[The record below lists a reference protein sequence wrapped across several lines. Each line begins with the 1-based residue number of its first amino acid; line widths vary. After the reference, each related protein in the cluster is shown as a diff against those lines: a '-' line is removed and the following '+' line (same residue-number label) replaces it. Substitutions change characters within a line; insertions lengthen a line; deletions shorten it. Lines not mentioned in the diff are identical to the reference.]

1 MPVTSCEYLLFGER
15 HTRAKL
21 RDVLRH
27 LLPELNR
34 MNPDALRKCAA
45 SDRFPWLI
53 WRGGTR
59 FFLKPSYRD
68 FLRLD
73 PDLWANVR
81 WVTRDN
87 LQASCRE
94 VIQQMGYPGA
104 SFTVIGFGE
113 RAKDAPGRTTAGEAV
128 NVGGLPPKRLGPR
141 RADGR
146 SSDLVEELVD
156 QLEER
161 YAEFFEDM
169 GVDPATGLLKGREE
183 WKIACYPHVGT
194 KYGSNPEVN
203 RVLVFGLNVGYD
215 MNPEGIW
222 TTDEWQAGLEPQEK
236 VQTGFNPHIAG
247 TYVTMLRYGCPPEWG
262 WERLQDS
269 KDSCQA
275 LLRKGEGLPSE
286 NPLSYLAFSNIYK
299 WAWHGAENTLQ
310 QKSTQKFLDRTK
322 EVKLI
327 LDEIRILGPDI
338 VILQGSRFAH
348 PSFGPIMNDID
359 RLTGKAYVLVHPSH
373 RGPRHPERITRPSP
387 YAAPARRYGV

>member
-15 HTRAKL
+15 HTRDKL

-53 WRGGTR
+53 WRGGSAFTPK
-59 FFLKPSYRD
+59 LSYRD
-68 FLRLD
+68 FLRLA

-87 LQASCRE
+87 LQVSCRE
-94 VIQQMGYPGA
+94 VIKQMGYPSA
-104 SFTVIGFGE
+104 SFKVIRFGE
-113 RAKDAPGRTTAGEAV
+113 RADDAPRRTTAGEAV
-128 NVGGLPPKRLGPR
+128 NVEGSTPERLGLR
-141 RADGR
+141 RSDGR
-146 SSDLVEELVD
+146 SMDLVEKLVT

-194 KYGSNPEVN
+194 KYGSDPQVN

-215 MNPEGIW
+215 MNPAGIW
-222 TTDEWQAGLEPQEK
+222 TTDEWRAGLEPQEK

-262 WERLQDS
+262 WERLQHS
-269 KDSCQA
+269 KHSCQV

-299 WAWHGAENTLQ
+299 WAWQGAENTSQ
-310 QKSTQKFLDRTK
+310 QKRTQRFRDRTK
-322 EVKLI
+322 EVELI
-327 LDEIRILGPDI
+327 LDEIRLLDPDI
-338 VILQGSRFAH
+338 VILQSARFARQ
-348 PSFGPIMNDID
+348 SFGPIMNAID
-359 RLTGKAYVLVHPSH
+359 HLAGKAYVLVHPSH
-373 RGPRHPERITRPSP
+373 HDARHPERITRPLP
-387 YAAPARRYGV
+387 YAAPAGRYGV